1 MFREIVVAGGMF
13 VSSFFFDGSHIFAK
27 EPEQSCFKPYC
38 KNQNTNPRGRTDSK
52 YRFINNSDS
61 YSKQKLITLL
71 ENGVQW
77 RVGYHGRDLRAFREE
92 VEGFCECILK
102 DVHASLCG
110 IVSKYLQDVECVG
123 SNVSQFLMLEQ
134 GYKHGPQPQYSPGVP
149 EVSYVG
155 LSEDCYRDE
164 KLPLFFKQDA
174 EILTNF
180 LLNQVL
186 PYYGG
191 TVENLRKRVAIVGKG
206 SVFLKEAVSS
216 AFKER
221 KITLKVFSHFL
232 GSDTMKNMEES
243 NNEFFLRLRNIL
255 EEGEIFQ
262 NKFIDIFWK
271 TFVERSYA
279 FALFDFFGNYVPVSE
294 IDMSYGLAV
303 FRFFAK
309 QKTFKNLIDDELL
322 AIIDRIDEI
331 LKKRLLMAFTVLKQ
345 SPAEKEY
352 NVMQF
357 FLRMTKRLEETKKAA
372 EKELENNKK
381 YSDPWYWKSEPH
393 FNNKEKKK
401 IFDELNESEEQVKD
415 DGCEL
420 KKRTSKVTSKPISTQ
435 RLIFQRMPMM
445 PAPGWKITW
454 GKAGVPE
461 VSIEYEF

>member
-27 EPEQSCFKPYC
+27 EPEQSCINPYC
-38 KNQNTNPRGRTDSK
+38 KNQNTNPRERMNPK
-52 YRFINNSDS
+52 YIPINNSDS

-71 ENGVQW
+71 ENSIQW
-77 RVGYHGRDLRAFREE
+77 RVGYHGRDLRAFREK

-102 DVHASLCG
+102 DVYASLCG

-164 KLPLFFKQDA
+164 KLPSFFKQDA

-180 LLNQVL
+180 LLNQIL
-186 PYYGG
+186 PDYDE
-191 TVENLRKRVAIVGKG
+191 TVENLHKRVAIVGKG
-206 SVFLKEAVSS
+206 SVFLKD

-232 GSDTMKNMEES
+232 GSGTMKNMEKS
-243 NNEFFLRLRNIL
+243 NNEFFSRLRNIL

-262 NKFIDIFWK
+262 NGFIDIFWK
-271 TFVERSYA
+271 TFVERSDA
-279 FALFDFFGNYVPVSE
+279 FALFDFFGNYVPVSKT
-294 IDMSYGLAV
+294 DMSYGLTV
-303 FRFFAK
+303 YKFVAK
-309 QKTFKNLIDDELL
+309 QETFKNLFDDELL
-322 AIIDRIDEI
+322 AIIDEIDRI
-331 LKKRLLMAFTVLKQ
+331 LAKRLE
-345 SPAEKEY
+345 EKKDISSEEKKGTKN
-352 NVMQF
+352 NVMEF
-357 FLRMTKRLEETKKAA
+357 FLRMDERLEETKKAA
-372 EKELENNKK
+372 EKELEKNKK

-435 RLIFQRMPMM
+435 RMIFQRMPMM